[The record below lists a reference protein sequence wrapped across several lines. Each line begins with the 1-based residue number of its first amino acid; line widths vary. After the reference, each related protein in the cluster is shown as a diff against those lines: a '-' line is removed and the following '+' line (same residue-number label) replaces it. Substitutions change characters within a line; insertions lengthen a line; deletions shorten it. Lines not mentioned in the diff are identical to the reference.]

1 MESILT
7 SIKKQLGVDEAD
19 TNFDLDIILDINTA
33 LMELNQIGIGPEN
46 GYLISDKTPV
56 WTDFIGTAKNLEAVK
71 TYVYIQVKLV
81 FDPPTSS
88 FVLKAL
94 QDKANEIYWRL
105 DTQPKGVVTS
115 G

>member
-7 SIKKQLGVDEAD
+7 SIKKQLGVDESD
-19 TNFDLDIILDINTA
+19 TNFDLDIMLDINTA
-33 LMELNQIGIGPEN
+33 FMELNQIGIGPAD
-46 GYLISDKTPV
+46 GYSITDKTPV
-56 WTDFIGTAKNLEAVK
+56 WSEFIGTAKNLEAVK
-71 TYVYIQVKLV
+71 TYVYIQTKLV

-105 DTQPKGVVTS
+105 DAQPKGVVTS